1 MIQITTAAIDGT
13 GTGTGEYKE
22 IADNVFLKDTGEIF
36 ISDGTEAIIV
46 KCERPATAK

>member
-1 MIQITTAAIDGT
+1 MIQITTAAIDTT
-13 GTGTGEYKE
+13 GGTGEYKE